1 MRHILQTRHLP
12 RSQLDAK
19 RGPEYVED
27 SSRVYGRFPALLSQR
42 LLFHD
47 RKLRRPLRARIQRC
61 EKRSLIPLTK
71 ANPLARVLPLPKR
84 KEHPRRNRHPTR
96 KRPHRQRLVRPSNPI
111 PSLLQLLRLPRKH
124 LRLRSVQ
131 RLRQSRMV
139 QQPLRHGQLRRPDE
153 RMLRH
158 GPGRYLRQ
166 RGQFLREQGREF
178 V

>member
-1 MRHILQTRHLP
+1 MRHILEIGHQP
-12 RSQLDAK
+12 RAKLDSQ
-19 RGPEYVED
+19 RSPEYVED
-27 SSRVYGRFPALLSQR
+27 PSRVHGCFPALLAQR

-84 KEHPRRNRHPTR
+84 KEHPRRNRHPSR
-96 KRPHRQRLVRPSNPI
+96 KRPHWQRLVRPSNPI
-111 PSLLQLLRLPRKH
+111 PSLLQLHHLPGQH
-124 LRLRSVQ
+124 LRLRSLQ

-158 GPGRYLRQ
+158 RPGRYLRQ
-166 RGQFLREQGREF
+166 RGQFLREQSGEF